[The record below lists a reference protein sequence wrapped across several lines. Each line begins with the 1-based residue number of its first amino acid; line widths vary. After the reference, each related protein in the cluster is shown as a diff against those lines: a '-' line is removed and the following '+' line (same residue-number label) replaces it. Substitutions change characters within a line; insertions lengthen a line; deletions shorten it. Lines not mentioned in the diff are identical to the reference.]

1 MTVVSNE
8 MVFHPIS
15 GQITGFVKEESPI
28 HVFCKRFSSL
38 PNEIQTKYEGR
49 THVLLLGDSMGDLSM
64 TEGLRTEEVIRVGF
78 LNINEQDKK
87 EQYMEKFDIVLINDP
102 GMDSIQ
108 KIVDRIL
115 K

>member
-1 MTVVSNE
+1 
-8 MVFHPIS
+8 
-15 GQITGFVKEESPI
+15 
-28 HVFCKRFSSL
+28 
-38 PNEIQTKYEGR
+38 
-49 THVLLLGDSMGDLSM
+49 MGDLSM